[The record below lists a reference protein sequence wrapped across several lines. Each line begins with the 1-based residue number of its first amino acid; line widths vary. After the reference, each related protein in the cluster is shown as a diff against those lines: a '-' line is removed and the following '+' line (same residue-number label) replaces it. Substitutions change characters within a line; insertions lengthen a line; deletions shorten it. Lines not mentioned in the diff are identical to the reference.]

1 MNRSQDTNPVYDCD
15 TLLELI
21 PEYAFGL
28 TEPEQTR
35 MIEGGL
41 QRCPEAAA
49 RLEEFR
55 LIQSEMRADV
65 PQVEPPPELG
75 ARLMVAISIPVE
87 TATVPAP
94 AAAFAPVTAPA
105 AATTTTRRRVVRFAW
120 VAAVAAIIALVITN
134 LYWFMRVNDLTERQN
149 DLIAAMS
156 GQENAF
162 VLTSTDS
169 LHWVRLANPEAQND
183 ASAFMMW
190 DGDSETGLLYARNFP
205 ALEPGH
211 IYHLWL
217 RRSGEERVFAGV
229 FSVDENGDGALL
241 FSSPEPIVD
250 FNWAGI
256 TSESPDESPANPPAP
271 VVGGQLRPA

>member
-35 MIEGGL
+35 LIEAGL

-55 LIQSEMRADV
+55 LIQSEMRVDV

-75 ARLMVAISIPVE
+75 ARLMAAIS
-87 TATVPAP
+87 TPAPTP
-94 AAAFAPVTAPA
+94 AAAFTPVTAPA
-105 AATTTTRRRVVRFAW
+105 AATRRRVVRFAW
-120 VAAVAAIIALVITN
+120 VSAAVAIVALVITN
-134 LYWFMRVNDLTERQN
+134 IYWFMRVNDLTERQN

-190 DGDSETGLLYARNFP
+190 DGNSETGLLYARNFP
-205 ALEPGH
+205 ELEPGY

-241 FSSPEPIVD
+241 FNSPEPIVD

>member
-1 MNRSQDTNPVYDCD
+1 V
-15 TLLELI
+15 
-21 PEYAFGL
+21 
-28 TEPEQTR
+28 
-35 MIEGGL
+35 IETGL

-49 RLEEFR
+49 RLEEY
-55 LIQSEMRADV
+55 RALQAELRGSV
-65 PQVEPPPELG
+65 AQIEPPPELG
-75 ARLMVAISIPVE
+75 ARLMAAISTPV
-87 TATVPAP
+87 P
-94 AAAFAPVTAPA
+94 AAAPIASAAPVSVPV
-105 AATTTTRRRVVRFAW
+105 AATSPTRRRVVRFAW
-120 VAAVAAIIALVITN
+120 VAAAAAIIALVITN
-134 LYWFMRVNDLTERQN
+134 LYWFMRVNELTERQN

-169 LHWVRLANPEAQND
+169 LHWVRLANQEAQND

-190 DGDSETGLLYARNFP
+190 DGDSETGLLYARSFP

-241 FSSPEPIVD
+241 FNSPEPIVD

-256 TSESPDESPANPPAP
+256 TSESPDESPAEPPAP